1 VNQETNHSF
10 FDAMKD
16 KGIIVGTVVLS
27 KCGHD
32 TGRIYIVVS
41 EADSY
46 LRLCDGDKRSLAAPK
61 KKRRRHVCPLGQI
74 EQAREWLTSLG
85 GLSAQQQNSELR
97 KGIRSFLDRHGE
109 ICDIKKKETNNA

>member
-1 VNQETNHSF
+1 MNLETNHSF

-41 EADSY
+41 EEDSY
-46 LRLCDGDKRSLAAPK
+46 LSLCDGDKRSLTAPK
-61 KKRRRHVCPLGQI
+61 KKRRKHVCPLGHMQN
-74 EQAREWLTSLG
+74 AREWLASLD
-85 GLSAQQQNSELR
+85 GLSAQQQDSKIRSE
-97 KGIRSFLDRHGE
+97 IRSFMDRHS
-109 ICDIKKKETNNA
+109 ETVT

>member
-1 VNQETNHSF
+1 MNQETNHSF

-41 EADSY
+41 EEDSY
-46 LRLCDGDKRSLAAPK
+46 LCLCDGDKRTLAAPK

-74 EQAREWLTSLG
+74 LNAHEWFALLD
-85 GLSAQQQNSELR
+85 GLSAQQQDSELR
-97 KGIRSFLDRHGE
+97 KEIRSFLDRHR
-109 ICDIKKKETNNA
+109 ETVT